1 VKTAIVHYWWLVN
14 RGGEA
19 VVRSLAQLH
28 PDADL
33 FVHVGDEKLMRAA
46 LGPSFRGRIHQT
58 FISRLP
64 GARRHYQKYLPL
76 MPMASEQL
84 DMTPYDL
91 VLSSE
96 AGPAKGVV
104 TRPDA
109 VHLCYCHSPMRYVW
123 DLYHDYSRAAG
134 GLTSK
139 LFAPVAHYMRIVDR
153 LGADRVDRFVANS
166 HFVAGRVRK
175 YWRRDAEVVHPPVE
189 VSSFSPRERRG
200 PQYLLLG
207 QLVPYKRADLAV
219 QAFTELGLPLVV
231 VGDGP
236 ERAALARHAGRN
248 VELLGPQPFDV
259 VRELLQT
266 CRALVFPGVED
277 FGIVPVEAMA
287 AGAPVIAFGQGGA
300 LETVQDGLTG
310 TFFHQQSVAALK
322 EAVLRVESGRLEF
335 DPLACHA
342 RARQFDAPHFRAAMA
357 ATIEDALAVSGR
369 GPTAGPS
376 AGLLTQSAPVLRHA
390 DVDEAAVQRSGAERT
405 LGGQAGQHVA
415 FE

>member
-1 VKTAIVHYWWLVN
+1 MRVAIVHYWWLVN

-19 VVRSLAQLH
+19 VVSSLAQLY
-28 PDADL
+28 PEADL
-33 FVHVGDEKLMRAA
+33 FVHVGDEALMRAA
-46 LGPSFRGRIHQT
+46 LGPGFRGRIHQT

-96 AGPAKGVV
+96 AGPAKGVI

-123 DLYHDYSRAAG
+123 DQYHEYRRAAG
-134 GLTSK
+134 WLTAR
-139 LFAPVAHYMRIVDR
+139 LFAPVAHYMRLVDR
-153 LGADRVDRFVANS
+153 LSADRVDRFVANS
-166 HFVAGRVRK
+166 HFVAGRIRK

-189 VSSFSPRERRG
+189 VSSFSPHERRG
-200 PQYLLLG
+200 PHYLLLG

-219 QAFTELGLPLVV
+219 RAFTELGLPLVV
-231 VGDGP
+231 VGDGA
-236 ERAALARHAGRN
+236 ERAALARHAGRS
-248 VELLGPQPFDV
+248 VELLGPQPFEV

-266 CRALVFPGVED
+266 CRALVFPGCED

-287 AGAPVIAFGQGGA
+287 AGAPVVAFGRGGA
-300 LETVQDGLTG
+300 LETLQEGLTG
-310 TFFHQQSVAALK
+310 TFFHQQTVGALK
-322 EAVLRVESGRLEF
+322 EAVMRVERGQIDF
-335 DPLACHA
+335 DPLVAHA
-342 RARQFDAPHFRAAMA
+342 RARRFDAPHFRAAIA
-357 ATIEDALAVSGR
+357 AAIDGALAQAGHRPAAPGGR
-369 GPTAGPS
+369 ERTPEPDREPECDPDRDPTA
-376 AGLLTQSAPVLRHA
+376 AP
-390 DVDEAAVQRSGAERT
+390 
-405 LGGQAGQHVA
+405 HVA